1 MVQRSIVSST
11 ECGAASLTPE
21 RLDPLRSTML
31 AIANER
37 MNVSVGDPEVR
48 ALLIGTGEALRVYAF
63 GSSAPAFDLAPGAH
77 RRRAHNRRVGT
88 GEVTGEAIVWGA
100 GFEQTLHRGARGPSS

>member
-1 MVQRSIVSST
+1 MSSST
-11 ECGAASLTPE
+11 EGGAASLTAQ
-21 RLDPLRSTML
+21 RLDPLGLAML
-31 AIANER
+31 SIADQR
-37 MNVSVGDPEVR
+37 MNVSISDAKVR

-63 GSSAPAFDLAPGAH
+63 GSSAPAFDLAPGAR

-88 GEVTGEAIVWGA
+88 AEVTGEAIVWGA